1 MTPMPST
8 YHPEAWHELYVT
20 LGGAI
25 AALTGLL
32 FVATS
37 LHAEKIAVTPHWG
50 RRAFT
55 NTFALIGVLIECLLV
70 LVPQSPTWLGYE
82 LIVLNLFLLVFLMVP
97 LIRSWVATVAGL
109 PPMRLL
115 LGTIAWPLG
124 AAGGAGLIV
133 HAGGGMLLVTASC
146 ILLIWVCVWN
156 AWSLLIANYQG

>member
-1 MTPMPST
+1 MPNA

-37 LHAEKIAVTPHWG
+37 LHVEKIAVTPHWG

-70 LVPQSPTWLGYE
+70 LVP
-82 LIVLNLFLLVFLMVP
+82 

-109 PPMRLL
+109 PPLRLL

-133 HAGGGMLLVTASC
+133 QAGGGMFLGPQAAFS
-146 ILLIWVCVWN
+146 
-156 AWSLLIANYQG
+156 